1 MSSSERQTRAV
12 RRQLLVA
19 GGAVALLSG
28 CGFAIKRAPSLTFRS
43 IALTG
48 FAPRSPLA
56 EELKQTLARQVRV
69 AASPDQVDVVLQALA
84 DARERSVVAQTAA
97 AQVRELQLRVKLQYQ
112 AHTPGGRELLPS
124 SLLLLA
130 RDLSFNET
138 QALAKAQ
145 EEAELY
151 REMQTDVVMQ
161 VLQRLSSIKV

>member
-1 MSSSERQTRAV
+1 MSSSELTR
-12 RRQLLVA
+12 RGLLA
-19 GGAVALLSG
+19 GTAALLAG
-28 CGFAIKRAPSLTFRS
+28 CGFELKHVPDLPFRS

-56 EELKQTLARQVRV
+56 EELKQALARQVRV

-84 DARERSVVAQTAA
+84 DTRERSVVAQTAA
-97 AQVRELQLRVKLQYQ
+97 AQVRELQLRVKLQFK

-124 SLLLLA
+124 SVLLLA
-130 RDLSFNET
+130 RDLSYNET

-145 EEAELY
+145 EETELY

-161 VLQRLSSIKV
+161 VLRRLSAIKV